1 MALDRS
7 CVAHEQPTESTHCFD
22 LGTRREED
30 HRTAKGNMEKNSRR
44 RKAEDGFH
52 HLERSC
58 YCCKRQ
64 SGLEE
69 TSQRPYSPRGDIGNK
84 EGVDRVSIKG
94 RSRVSTKGT
103 DQHLKADAFST
114 HDPRNLSF

>member
-1 MALDRS
+1 
-7 CVAHEQPTESTHCFD
+7 
-22 LGTRREED
+22 
-30 HRTAKGNMEKNSRR
+30 MEKNSRR

-69 TSQRPYSPRGDIGNK
+69 TSQRPYSPRGDIGKKERRLAETKELIEKQFNINLKKKLWNK
-84 EGVDRVSIKG
+84 VEQPSNNQTYTILCFNCIIVLHS
-94 RSRVSTKGT
+94 
-103 DQHLKADAFST
+103 
-114 HDPRNLSF
+114 